1 MLEIELD
8 KRIISITEN
17 MPLPVHLA
25 EADEEV
31 KMGVN
36 KTEAFADDTNG
47 TCKQRRSFKRLCQG
61 KRSEL

>member
-1 MLEIELD
+1 MLKIELD

-17 MPLPVHLA
+17 MPMALPLPVHLA

-47 TCKQRRSFKRLCQG
+47 TC
-61 KRSEL
+61 